1 MDVFPVLTKRFLP
14 AVLTIDRLGHDVLDL
29 VIVSRDGLLRVV
41 PVLHALQ
48 VIALFREAVVT
59 VTRLKLL
66 DKMLVCRE
74 VRGHTAAVDKEHR
87 RNVLLYIILLLEIA
101 IHAGKEII

>member
-1 MDVFPVLTKRFLP
+1 M
-14 AVLTIDRLGHDVLDL
+14 LDL

-48 VIALFREAVVT
+48 VIALFGEAVVT
-59 VTRLKLL
+59 VARLKLL

-74 VRGHTAAVDKEHR
+74 VRGHTAAMDKEHR
-87 RNVLLYIILLLEIA
+87 RNVLLYIVLLLEIA